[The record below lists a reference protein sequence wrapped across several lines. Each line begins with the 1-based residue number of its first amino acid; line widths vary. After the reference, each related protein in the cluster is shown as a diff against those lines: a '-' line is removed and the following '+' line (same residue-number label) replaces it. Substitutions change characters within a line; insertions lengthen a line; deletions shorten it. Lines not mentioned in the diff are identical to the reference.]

1 MPESIIDVLKSIPL
15 FATAQEETLAE
26 LAPTCI
32 FQAFSAGI
40 EINRVGEVPRFI
52 YCLRS
57 GSIEGWSR
65 LKTAET
71 IVATACAPMVFEVT
85 SAMTNHPSQIS
96 IVTREPAETLA
107 ITANAF
113 LKAVKSDPKLCHAA
127 LVHASEVNLIMIDRL
142 LDQKLRT
149 AEQRLAQWVL
159 AEIERH
165 GATRSF
171 NITYSK
177 RALAYELGM
186 SPANLSRLFNV
197 IRDHGVDLDGKTMR
211 ITDMDKL
218 TALAHS

>member
-1 MPESIIDVLKSIPL
+1 MPESVVDVLKSIPL
-15 FATAQEETLAE
+15 FSTAHEDTLAE

-32 FQAFSAGI
+32 FQSFSAGI

-65 LKTAET
+65 HKSAET
-71 IVATACAPMVFEVT
+71 IVATAKAPMVFEVT
-85 SAMTNHPSQIS
+85 PAMTNQPSLIS

-107 ITANAF
+107 VTANSF
-113 LKAVKSDPKLCHAA
+113 IKAVKSDPNLCHATLLHTA
-127 LVHASEVNLIMIDRL
+127 EVNLIFIDRL

-159 AEIERH
+159 AEFDRH
-165 GATRSF
+165 GTSSSF

-211 ITDMDKL
+211 ITDYDKL